1 MHITPSIS
9 ATLECV
15 SVYHSKRYKKSSMN
29 VFVRTQS
36 LVESF
41 AEVYILLESIG
52 LCWFDYN
59 GRYEFGDDD
68 DDEEEKLNKNIQHGQ
83 RAWR

>member
-1 MHITPSIS
+1 
-9 ATLECV
+9 
-15 SVYHSKRYKKSSMN
+15 MN

-41 AEVYILLESIG
+41 AEVYILFEAIG

-59 GRYEFGDDD
+59 GRYEFGDVD

-83 RAWR
+83 RAWW